1 MSYLIKDLSRLSK
14 LSPARIRKWQERY
27 TIFEPV
33 RGENGYWYYTE
44 QDKDVLLGMKTRL
57 ERGEKLKDIIALG
70 RDGLL
75 ESTTEGEA
83 ENPDATQNLTM
94 VQAS

>member
-1 MSYLIKDLSRLSK
+1 MSYLIKDLSRLSR

-27 TIFEPV
+27 GIFTPV

-44 QDKDVLLGMKTRL
+44 QDKALLLGMKERL
-57 ERGEKLKDIIALG
+57 DRGEKLKDIIALG

-75 ESTTEGEA
+75 EPAARA
-83 ENPDATQNLTM
+83 ESDSVDM